1 MTGLKLLLRRVPFS
15 KRFPPPIVW
24 KQWPGGSRSGQL
36 QGVKMS
42 SQETPAQQRQA
53 LPRSITL
60 PGIILGVGLG
70 GFVDGIL
77 LHQILQW
84 HHLLSSS
91 DTANIDIGSW
101 PVTTVHGLQM
111 NTLWDGFF
119 HTVTWLAVLT
129 GLGILYSRIAG
140 SRGGIWTSRV
150 LWGWMLFGWGL
161 FNLVEG
167 LIDHHVLAI
176 HHVVSGEF
184 QTLADI
190 LFLVFGALLMVG
202 GWLLQRSGGV
212 KTLDGSGPRL

>member
-1 MTGLKLLLRRVPFS
+1 MGNHNTAKP
-15 KRFPPPIVW
+15 
-24 KQWPGGSRSGQL
+24 
-36 QGVKMS
+36 
-42 SQETPAQQRQA
+42 RQA
-53 LPRSITL
+53 LPRPITL

-101 PVTTVHGLQM
+101 PVTTVHGLRM

-119 HTVTWLAVLT
+119 HTITWLAVLT

-140 SRGGIWTSRV
+140 SRGRIWTSRV

-167 LIDHHVLAI
+167 LLDHHVLAI

-190 LFLVFGALLMVG
+190 LFLVFGALLMVA

-212 KTLDGSGPRL
+212 KTLDGSGPRP